1 MQQLANF
8 DTHAAVK
15 RLHGVGL
22 ANEVA
27 EEIVSSMVLSRDYD
41 LSKLVTKDQFFKFR
55 EENNERFNKIDTE
68 IVLIKQE
75 IKALRKDTKAEFANV
90 DLKIEALRK
99 DVIAEVAKGKSETIK
114 WMVGLFI
121 AQITA
126 VVGLL
131 ITLLIK
137 SHF

>member
-1 MQQLANF
+1 MRSQKKLS
-8 DTHAAVK
+8 
-15 RLHGVGL
+15 LL
-22 ANEVA
+22 L
-27 EEIVSSMVLSRDYD
+27 VLSRDYD

-75 IKALRKDTKAEFANV
+75 IKALRKDTKADIEALRKDTKAEFANV

-99 DVIAEVAKGKSETIK
+99 DVIAGVAKGKSETIK